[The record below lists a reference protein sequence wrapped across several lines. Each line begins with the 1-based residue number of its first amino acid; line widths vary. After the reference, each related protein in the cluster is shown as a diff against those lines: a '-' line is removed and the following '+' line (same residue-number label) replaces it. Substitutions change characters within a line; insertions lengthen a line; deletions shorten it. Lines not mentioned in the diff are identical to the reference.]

1 LNLFVCFYPFI
12 NRYFCFIKTSN
23 VKNISILSTTK
34 SPGSSSVNPNFFS
47 RENLKFSIHNLRY
60 LPRWIIVMMDFS
72 VLVLSF
78 FFTILIFKGTG
89 LDYIITPH
97 SFRFIGALFGVN
109 IFFFWLF
116 RTYSGIIRHSSY
128 IDAVKLLFSQMAV
141 LVLFLFFNF
150 AYELLHGEKAFLNT
164 AFFINIVLSFC
175 GLFLYRVIIKQTFEI
190 YFSEQGTNKLIRT
203 IIYGTD
209 ANAISVANAL
219 KFETPSRFK
228 IVGFVDKNNQNATKR
243 MLDLPILIKK
253 KKLPPLMRSVNAQ
266 AVIIADKSL
275 SKEEQ
280 LIIVDQCLEFNYN
293 VFTVPLISD
302 WENQKEISQKVK
314 NIQIEDLLERKPIVL
329 DNKSIS
335 KQLKDKTVLITG
347 AAGSI
352 GSEIVRQ
359 VLGFSPKVVVI
370 LDQAETPLHHMYL
383 EMNSLDSNSKM
394 HTVIADVRNKEA
406 MNSVF
411 KKYEPQVVFH
421 AAAYKHVPLMEEN
434 PSQAILTNIEGT
446 KILADLSCFYKVK
459 KFVMVSTDK
468 AVNPSNVMGASKR
481 IAEKYVQSLQLKNND
496 NGEKNATKFITT
508 RFGNVLGSNGSVV
521 PLFTKQ
527 IANGGP
533 ITITHPDII
542 RYFMTIPEACQLVL
556 EAGAMGNG
564 GEIYIFDMGKP
575 VKIIDLARKM
585 IKLAGFIPEK
595 DIKIQIV
602 GLRPGEKLYEELLND
617 TSKTLPTYHEKI
629 MISEEILD
637 DFEVLS
643 TDVEELINIAN
654 HFDNDEIVLKMKQ
667 IVPEFKSMNS
677 AFELLDR

>member
-1 LNLFVCFYPFI
+1 M
-12 NRYFCFIKTSN
+12 S
-23 VKNISILSTTK
+23 KNSMET
-34 SPGSSSVNPNFFS
+34 GFFS
-47 RENLKFSIHNLRY
+47 RDNLKLSIRNLSY
-60 LPRWIIVMMDFS
+60 LPRWIIVMIDIS
-72 VLVLSF
+72 VLTITF
-78 FFTILIFKGTG
+78 FFTLLIFRGTG
-89 LDYIITPH
+89 LKYIITPH
-97 SFRFIGALFGVN
+97 DVFFTACFFGCN

-128 IDAVKLLFSQMAV
+128 NDAVKLLFSQMSV
-141 LVLFLFFNF
+141 LVVFLFFNF
-150 AYELLHGEKAFLNT
+150 AYELLYSERVFLTT
-164 AFFINIVLSFC
+164 ALFINILLSFC
-175 GLFLYRVIIKQTFEI
+175 GLFLYRVVVKQTFEL
-190 YFSEQGTNKLIRT
+190 YLSDKNATKLIRT
-203 IIYGTD
+203 VIYGTD

-228 IVGFVDKNNQNATKR
+228 IVGFVDRNNQNASKR
-243 MLDLPILIKK
+243 MLDLPILIQR
-253 KKLPPLMRSVNAQ
+253 KKLPSLMRSVGAE
-266 AVIIADKSL
+266 AVIMADKSI

-280 LIIVDQCLEFNYN
+280 LIIVDQCLEFNYR
-293 VFTVPLISD
+293 VYTVPLISD

-314 NIQIEDLLERKPIVL
+314 NIQIEDLLERKAIVL
-329 DNKSIS
+329 DKKSIS

-359 VLGFSPKVVVI
+359 VLTFNPNRVVI
-370 LDQAETPLHHMYL
+370 LDQAETPLHHLSL
-383 EMNSLDSNSKM
+383 ELEKLFPKSK
-394 HTVIADVRNKEA
+394 VRYIIADVRNKEA
-406 MNSVF
+406 MDKVF
-411 KKYEPQVVFH
+411 KTYKPQVVYH

-434 PSQAILTNIEGT
+434 PSQAILTNILGT
-446 KILADLSCFYKVK
+446 KILADLSCAYQVK

-481 IAEKYVQSLQLKNND
+481 IAEKYVQSLQIKNQKENK
-496 NGEKNATKFITT
+496 ENAAKFITT

-533 ITITHPDII
+533 VTITHPDII

-575 VKIIDLARKM
+575 VRILDLAKKM
-585 IKLAGFIPEK
+585 IKLAGFIPDRE
-595 DIKIQIV
+595 IKIEIV

-617 TSKTLPTYHEKI
+617 TAKTIPTYHEKI
-629 MISEEILD
+629 MIAQEIQD
-637 DFEVLS
+637 EFENLH
-643 TDVEELINIAN
+643 VEINELIGIASF
-654 HFDNDEIVLKMKQ
+654 FDNDDIVAKMKV

-677 AFELLDR
+677 TFEILDK

>member
-1 LNLFVCFYPFI
+1 M
-12 NRYFCFIKTSN
+12 
-23 VKNISILSTTK
+23 STTK
-34 SPGSSSVNPNFFS
+34 NTGSTSANPKFFS
-47 RENLKFSIHNLRY
+47 RENLKFSIHNLSY
-60 LPRWIIVMMDFS
+60 LPRWIIILMDFS

-89 LDYIITPH
+89 LDYVITPH
-97 SFRFIGALFGVN
+97 SFRFITALFGVN

-243 MLDLPILIKK
+243 MLDLPILVKK

-280 LIIVDQCLEFNYN
+280 LIIVDQCLEFNYS

-335 KQLKDKTVLITG
+335 KQLKEKTVLITG

-359 VLGFSPKVVVI
+359 VLSFNPKTIII
-370 LDQAETPLHHMYL
+370 LDQAETPLHHMCL
-383 EMNSLDSNSKM
+383 EMKGLVSSSM
-394 HTVIADVRNKEA
+394 MYTVIADVRNKEA
-406 MNSVF
+406 MNRIF
-411 KKYEPQVVFH
+411 KKYQPQVVFH

-481 IAEKYVQSLQLKNND
+481 IAEKYVQSLQLKNN
-496 NGEKNATKFITT
+496 NEGEKNATKFITT

-575 VKIIDLARKM
+575 VKIIDLANKM
-585 IKLAGFIPEK
+585 IKLAGFIPDK

-637 DFEVLS
+637 DFEVLN
-643 TDVEELINIAN
+643 TDIEELISIAN
-654 HFDNDEIVLKMKQ
+654 HFDNDQIVLKMKK

-677 AFELLDR
+677 TFELLDK

>member
-1 LNLFVCFYPFI
+1 MN
-12 NRYFCFIKTSN
+12 TT
-23 VKNISILSTTK
+23 KNIDSQPEK
-34 SPGSSSVNPNFFS
+34 PDFFS
-47 RENLKFSIHNLRY
+47 RENLKFNIHNLRY
-60 LPRWIIVMMDFS
+60 LPRWIIVMMDVS
-72 VLVLSF
+72 VLVVSF

-89 LDYIITPH
+89 LDYIITPYNF
-97 SFRFIGALFGVN
+97 SFIISLFCVN
-109 IFFFWLF
+109 VFFFWLF

-128 IDAVKLLFSQMAV
+128 IDAVKLLFSQLSV

-150 AYELLHGEKAFLNT
+150 VYDLMHGEKAFLNT

-175 GLFLYRVIIKQTFEI
+175 GLFLYRVIIKQTFEM

-253 KKLPPLMRSVNAQ
+253 KKIPPLMRSVNAQ
-266 AVIIADKSL
+266 AIIIADKSL

-314 NIQIEDLLERKPIVL
+314 SIQIEDLLERKPIVL

-335 KQLKDKTVLITG
+335 KQLKDKTILITG

-359 VLGFSPKVVVI
+359 VLGFNPKVVVI
-370 LDQAETPLHHMYL
+370 LDQSETPLHHMCL
-383 EMNSLDSNSKM
+383 EMNELDLNSKIFS
-394 HTVIADVRNKEA
+394 VIGDVRNKEA
-406 MNSVF
+406 MQNVF
-411 KKYEPQVVFH
+411 QKYEPQVVFH

-446 KILADLSCFYKVK
+446 KILADLSCEYKVK

-481 IAEKYVQSLQLKNND
+481 IAEKYVQSLQFKNKITS
-496 NGEKNATKFITT
+496 EKNYTKFITT

-575 VKIIDLARKM
+575 VKIVDLARKM
-585 IKLAGFIPEK
+585 IKLAGFVPER

-629 MISEEILD
+629 MIAEEILD
-637 DFEVLS
+637 DFDGLNA
-643 TDVEELINIAN
+643 DIEELIRIAN
-654 HFDNDEIVLKMKQ
+654 HFDDDQIVSKMKQ

-677 AFELLDR
+677 TFELLDK

>member
-1 LNLFVCFYPFI
+1 MSD
-12 NRYFCFIKTSN
+12 T
-23 VKNISILSTTK
+23 KNS
-34 SPGSSSVNPNFFS
+34 GSSSVKPNFFS
-47 RENLKFSIHNLRY
+47 RENLKFNIHNLSY

-89 LDYIITPH
+89 LDYIITPNSVLFVA
-97 SFRFIGALFGVN
+97 SFFGVN

-150 AYELLHGEKAFLNT
+150 GYEVLYGQKAFLNT

-175 GLFLYRVIIKQTFEI
+175 GLFLYRVIIKQTFEH
-190 YFSEQGTNKLIRT
+190 YFSEQGANKLIRT

-219 KFETPSRFK
+219 KVETPSRFK

-243 MLDLPILIKK
+243 MLDLPILVKK

-275 SKEEQ
+275 SKEER
-280 LIIVDQCLEFNYN
+280 LIIVDQCLEFNYT
-293 VFTVPLISD
+293 VYTVPLISD

-314 NIQIEDLLERKPIVL
+314 SIQIEDLLERKPIVL
-329 DNKSIS
+329 DSKLIS
-335 KQLKDKTVLITG
+335 KQLKDKTILITG

-359 VLGFSPKVVVI
+359 VLGFNPKTVVI
-370 LDQAETPLHHMYL
+370 LDQAETPLHHLCL
-383 EMNSLDSNSKM
+383 EMQNLDSNSKIYN
-394 HTVIADVRNKEA
+394 VIADVRNKVA
-406 MNSVF
+406 MDTVF
-411 KKYEPQVVFH
+411 KRYQPQVVFH

-446 KILADLSCFYKVK
+446 KNIADLSCQYNVK

-481 IAEKYVQSLQLKNND
+481 IAEKYVQFLQLKNKNE
-496 NGEKNATKFITT
+496 GKKNATKFITT

-527 IANGGP
+527 IADGGP
-533 ITITHPDII
+533 ITITHPEII

-575 VKIIDLARKM
+575 VKIIDLAKKM
-585 IKLAGFIPEK
+585 IKLAGFIPDK

-629 MISEEILD
+629 MISEEVLD
-637 DFEVLS
+637 EFESLNS
-643 TDVEELINIAN
+643 DIDELIAAAN
-654 HFDNDEIVLKMKQ
+654 HFENDCIVLKMKK

-677 AFELLDR
+677 TFELLDK

>member
-1 LNLFVCFYPFI
+1 MNNDSFI
-12 NRYFCFIKTSN
+12 S
-23 VKNISILSTTK
+23 
-34 SPGSSSVNPNFFS
+34 GFFS
-47 RENLKFSIHNLRY
+47 RANLKLSIHNLSY
-60 LPRWIIVMMDFS
+60 LPRWIIIVIDFS
-72 VLVLSF
+72 VLIVSF
-78 FFTILIFKGTG
+78 FFTLLIFRGTG
-89 LDYIITPH
+89 LKYIITTH
-97 SFRFIGALFGVN
+97 DVLFVCSFFGVN

-128 IDAVKLLFSQMAV
+128 IDAVKLLFSQMSV
-141 LVLFLFFNF
+141 LIVFLFFNF
-150 AYELLHGEKAFLNT
+150 SYELLYDERAFLTT
-164 AFFINIVLSFC
+164 ALFINVVLSFC
-175 GLFLYRVIIKQTFEI
+175 GLFLYRVVVKQTFEL
-190 YFSEQGTNKLIRT
+190 YFSEKSPTKLIRA

-219 KFETPSRFK
+219 KFETPTRFK
-228 IVGFVDKNNQNATKR
+228 IVGFVDRNNQNASKR
-243 MLDLPILIKK
+243 MLDLPILVQK
-253 KKLPPLMRSVNAQ
+253 KKLPSLMRSVGAE

-275 SKEEQ
+275 GKEEQ
-280 LIIVDQCLEFNYN
+280 LIIVDQCLEFNYR
-293 VFTVPLISD
+293 VYTVPLISD

-335 KQLKDKTVLITG
+335 KQLKDKTVLISG

-359 VLGFSPKVVVI
+359 VLSFNPKKVII
-370 LDQAETPLHHMYL
+370 LDQAETPLHHLSL
-383 EMNSLDSNSKM
+383 ELQKNHYTSKI
-394 HTVIADVRNKEA
+394 HNVIADVRNYDA
-406 MNSVF
+406 MSKVF
-411 KKYEPQVVFH
+411 KLYKPQVVFH

-446 KILADLSCFYKVK
+446 KNLADLACEHNVI

-481 IAEKYVQSLQLKNND
+481 IAEKYVQSLQIKNSKKNN
-496 NGEKNATKFITT
+496 EKATKFITT

-533 ITITHPDII
+533 VTITHPDII

-575 VKIIDLARKM
+575 VKIIDLAKKM
-585 IKLAGFIPEK
+585 IKLAGFIPDK
-595 DIKIQIV
+595 DIKIEIV

-617 TSKTLPTYHEKI
+617 TSKTIPTHHEKI
-629 MISEEILD
+629 MIAEEIQD
-637 DFEVLS
+637 EFENLHG
-643 TDVEELINIAN
+643 EINELIGIAN
-654 HFDNDEIVLKMKQ
+654 FFNNDDIVAKMKT
-667 IVPEFKSMNS
+667 IVPEFISMNS
-677 AFELLDR
+677 TFEILDK